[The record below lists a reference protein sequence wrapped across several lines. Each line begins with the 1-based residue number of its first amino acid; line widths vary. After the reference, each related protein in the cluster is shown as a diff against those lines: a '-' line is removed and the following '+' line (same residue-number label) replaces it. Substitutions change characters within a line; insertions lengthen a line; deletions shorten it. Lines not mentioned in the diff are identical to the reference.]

1 MICEKNQYED
11 KNKTEIKEL
20 VETAELLL
28 STRGDYKRTLNVIA
42 MRALKA
48 SGADRVCLI
57 MKNEKDELI
66 IECGIPREAHGI
78 GQKIT
83 LDTGETFLRRIIKR
97 NESIVLVTNP
107 YEDPRVAY
115 MRGLVN
121 TYGISSILFLP
132 LFFEGEPIGIM
143 VFDRIGSERF
153 SREALEKIKLL
164 GRLASVAIGMEI
176 KRQKDR
182 QKILQDEKLRTLGE
196 HSSRIAHIIRNS
208 LTIIGGFSG
217 RLLKYLLRESRSSE
231 SKIDT
236 KLLETLWST
245 AKIIDEESRKLEGI
259 VNHVLTFMSFKKPV
273 MEKYNINRFLKEEL
287 PLTAMNGIK
296 AIFKLDKQLNRLNM
310 AFDRK
315 MMSVCI
321 HDLIRNAIEASA
333 TRIIIKS
340 KLKPRQKVVVI
351 SVINDGKRIS
361 PEIMKDL
368 FSPFVTTKMDGSG
381 LGLANVQSIV
391 KSHGGDISVSS
402 NRLTEFKIILP
413 LTKTLE
419 SQNSGESEKSL

>member
-1 MICEKNQYED
+1 MIGEKNQSEE
-11 KNKTEIKEL
+11 KNKSGIKEF

-28 STRGDYKRTLNVIA
+28 SCRGDYKRTLDVIA
-42 MRALKA
+42 NRALKA
-48 SGADRVCLI
+48 SSADRVCLI
-57 MKNEKDELI
+57 MKNERDELV
-66 IECGIPREAHGI
+66 IESGIPKDAHGI

-107 YEDPRVAY
+107 CEDPRVAY
-115 MRGLVN
+115 MRGLVS

-132 LFFEGEPIGIM
+132 LFFEGEPIGII

-153 SREALEKIKLL
+153 SKEALEKIKLL
-164 GRLASVAIGMEI
+164 GRLASVAIGMEL

-217 RLLKYLLRESRSSE
+217 RLLKYLLKESRSSE
-231 SKIDT
+231 SRIDT
-236 KLLETLWST
+236 KLLETLWDT
-245 AKIIDEESRKLEGI
+245 AKIIDEESKKLEGI
-259 VNHVLTFMSFKKPV
+259 VNHVLTFMSFRKPI

-287 PLTAMNGIK
+287 PLITMNGIR
-296 AIFKLDKQLNRLNM
+296 AVFKLDKQLNRLDM
-310 AFDRK
+310 PFDRK
-315 MMSVCI
+315 MMSVCLQ
-321 HDLIRNAIEASA
+321 DLIRNAIEASA
-333 TRIIIKS
+333 TKIIIKT
-340 KLKPRQKVVVI
+340 KLKPRQREVVI
-351 SVINDGKRIS
+351 SVLNDGKRIS

-402 NRLTEFKIILP
+402 YRLTEFKIILP
-413 LTKTLE
+413 LKETLKLR
-419 SQNSGESEKSL
+419 NNGES

>member
-1 MICEKNQYED
+1 MIGEKNQSLE
-11 KNKTEIKEL
+11 KNKSEIKDF

-28 STRGDYKRTLNVIA
+28 TTRGDYHKTLDVIA
-42 MRALKA
+42 LRALKA

-57 MKNEKDELI
+57 MKNEKDELV
-66 IECGIPREAHGI
+66 IESGLPKDAHGI

-83 LDTGETFLRRIIKR
+83 VDTGETFLRRIIKR
-97 NESIVLVTNP
+97 EESIVLVTNP

-115 MRGLVN
+115 MRGLVR

-132 LFFEGEPIGIM
+132 LFFEGEPIGIL

-164 GRLASVAIGMEI
+164 GRLASTAIGMEL

-182 QKILQDEKLRTLGE
+182 QKILKDEKLRTLGE

-217 RLLKYLLRESRSSE
+217 RLLKYLLRESRSGE
-231 SKIDT
+231 SKIDS
-236 KLLETLWST
+236 KLLETLWGT
-245 AKIIDEESRKLEGI
+245 AKIIDDETKKLEGI

-273 MEKYNINRFLKEEL
+273 MERCNINKFLKEEL
-287 PLTAMNGIK
+287 PLTPMNGIK
-296 AIFKLDKQLNRLNM
+296 TRFKLDKQLNRLNIF
-310 AFDRK
+310 FDRK
-315 MMSVCI
+315 MLSICL

-333 TRIIIKS
+333 TRVIIKS
-340 KLKPRQKVVVI
+340 KLKPRQKEVI
-351 SVINDGKRIS
+351 ISIINDGKRIS

-402 NRLTEFKIILP
+402 DRLTEFKIILP
-413 LTKTLE
+413 LHKTFG
-419 SQNSGESEKSL
+419 SKNNGEFEKSI